1 MTSLFICRSPLQ
13 ALIAEE
19 IIRKELPNTDVH
31 LIYLVYN
38 ASKKHRYYFDRLS
51 KRCNHSSFHV
61 VSRRYP
67 FFFIELDKILNKDVS
82 YDNVFFAAI
91 DNVQIH
97 HILSRI
103 KKSKISTFDDG
114 TANIIYNGGYYSQP
128 LSTKIKALFKSP
140 FYRLYGC
147 KYNFN
152 KVKKQSSTHY
162 TLYVGRNIIDN
173 TVLLSLDNTKLSQ
186 LQESKIKNN
195 GSCILFLGTVYDEIV
210 GNKKHAGVLVSK
222 VSDYI
227 SKLRNK
233 SKIYYLPH
241 PRDNNNYFDL
251 ELVDNYEYLVAE
263 DVVLDL
269 LKSYS
274 TVTLLGFS
282 SSAQFNFL
290 ECERI
295 KNKIFKSDL
304 ITFKYDGVNEF
315 MAAHCDEVVDL
326 SRL

>member
-19 IIRKELPNTDVH
+19 IIRTVLSNKDVQ
-31 LIYLVYN
+31 LIYLAYN

-51 KRCNHSSFHV
+51 KRCIHSSFHV
-61 VSRRYP
+61 VSQRYP
-67 FFFIELDKILNKDVS
+67 LFFIELNKIINKDVS
-82 YDNVFFAAI
+82 YDNVFVSSI

-97 HILSRI
+97 YVLSRI
-103 KKSKISTFDDG
+103 KKNKILTFDDG
-114 TANIIYNGGYYSQP
+114 TANISYNGGYYSQS
-128 LSTKIKALFKSP
+128 LSTKIKSLFKSP

-152 KVKKQSSTHY
+152 KVKEQSSTHY
-162 TLYVGRNIIDN
+162 TLYAGRNIIDN
-173 TVLLSLDNTKLSQ
+173 TVLLSLANTKLSLFQ
-186 LQESKIKNN
+186 DSKNKDN

-210 GNKKHAGVLVSK
+210 QNKKHAEVFVSK
-222 VSDYI
+222 VRDYV
-227 SKLRNK
+227 STLRNK

-251 ELVDNYEYLVAE
+251 ELVDNYECLVAE
-263 DVVLDL
+263 DVVVDL
-269 LKSYS
+269 LKTYS
-274 TVTLLGFS
+274 TITLLGFS

-290 ECERI
+290 ECESI

-304 ITFKYDGVNEF
+304 ITLKYDGLNEF

-326 SRL
+326 S

>member
-19 IIRKELPNTDVH
+19 IIKKVLVNKDVH
-31 LIYLVYN
+31 LIYLVFSVN
-38 ASKKHRYYFDRLS
+38 KKNRYYFDRLS
-51 KRCNHSSFHV
+51 KHCTHSSFHV
-61 VSRRYP
+61 VNQRYP
-67 FFFIELDKILNKDVS
+67 LFFIELDKIINKDVN
-82 YDNVFFAAI
+82 YDNVFVSSI

-97 HILSRI
+97 YVLSRI
-103 KKSKISTFDDG
+103 KKNKLLTFDDG
-114 TANIIYNGGYYSQP
+114 TANISYKGSYYNQS
-128 LSTKIKALFKSP
+128 LSTKIKSLFKSP

-162 TLYVGRNIIDN
+162 TLYTGRNIIDN
-173 TVLLSLDNTKLSQ
+173 TVLLSLHNTRMSQ
-186 LQESKIKNN
+186 VQESKIKNN

-210 GNKKHAGVLVSK
+210 HNKKYAGVFVSK
-222 VSDYI
+222 VRDYI
-227 SKLRNK
+227 YTLRNK

-251 ELVDNYEYLVAE
+251 ELVDNYECLVAE
-263 DVVLDL
+263 DVIVDL

-274 TVTLLGFS
+274 TIILLGFS

-290 ECERI
+290 ECENI
-295 KNKIFKSDL
+295 KNIIFKSDL
-304 ITFKYDGVNEF
+304 ITFKYDELNEF
-315 MAAHCDEVVDL
+315 MATHCDEVVEL
-326 SRL
+326 S